1 MTTIVTAN
9 SGLQSF
15 TFESTNVR
23 IVNVDGDPWFVA
35 SDILAAMKSTTKLAD
50 ASKTI
55 EEDLGEGFVSNSPLK
70 TSGGIQTFAILHEAA
85 VTLLIS
91 RSRTEMGKAF
101 NRHLHSVILPTIRK
115 TGKFIAHPEF
125 DLSILDREVDI
136 NQRYKASV
144 LALREAK
151 IQDNQRKLD
160 RFRVKI
166 KFVAPVEFNK
176 SIVAW
181 VDRYLAYCEG
191 SILYIGIAG
200 KKANTLSTS
209 YAAFCIRNDFEI
221 LGQQRFSSELIKYL
235 SHGKQWQI
243 NKQPRDSTGTCIL
256 NIAFA

>member
-15 TFESTNVR
+15 TFESANVR

-55 EEDLGEGFVSNSPLK
+55 EEDLGEGFVSNSLLK

-125 DLSILDREVDI
+125 DDLSILDREVDI

-160 RFRVKI
+160 RFKPKI
-166 KFVAPVEFNK
+166 EPVDYNQ
-176 SIVAW
+176 SVVAW
-181 VDRYLAYCEG
+181 ADTHLVYCEG
-191 SILYIGIAG
+191 NKIQVGRNAQNQGSLTVSYIGFCELQG
-200 KKANTLSTS
+200 L
-209 YAAFCIRNDFEI
+209 AALRF
-221 LGQQRFSSELIKYL
+221 QRFSRELVRYL
-235 SHGKQWQI
+235 RGIKQWHI
-243 NKQPRDSTGTCIL
+243 KRHRELKGVYLL
-256 NIAFA
+256 NIAFLPSC